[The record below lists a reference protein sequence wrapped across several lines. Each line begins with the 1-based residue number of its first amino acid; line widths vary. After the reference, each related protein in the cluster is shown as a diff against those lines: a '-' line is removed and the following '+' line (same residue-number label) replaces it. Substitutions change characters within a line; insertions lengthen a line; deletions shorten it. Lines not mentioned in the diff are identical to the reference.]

1 MSGAPK
7 KTESSFLAE
16 LRGSAQPGEI
26 PAPVRQSRPAWRS
39 YVLVSAFAVVATA
52 GMFGMRFIGRNAGMK
67 LEKFDADFKPA
78 SGASAAQVTKVL
90 DELAMHEA
98 PLQVPGDAMKRN
110 PFMLEVPK
118 VEVAISNDPEPAPVA
133 PQVDKEALARQALIA
148 DTLKGLSVTSVIRG
162 QMPLARI
169 NDKLYRVGDR
179 IGKVLDVIEIT
190 ERGVTL
196 SADGKQYTL
205 SMKDEQRPD
214 GDEGKAVKKP
224 SKK

>member
-7 KTESSFLAE
+7 KSESSFLTE

-39 YVLVSAFAVVATA
+39 YVLVGAFAVVATA
-52 GMFGMRFIGRNAGMK
+52 GMFGMRLIGRNAGMK

-78 SGASAAQVTKVL
+78 SGTSATQVTKVL
-90 DELAMHEA
+90 EELAMHEA

-110 PFMLEVPK
+110 PFLLDMPK
-118 VEVAISNDPEPAPVA
+118 TEVAVQPEAEPAPAA
-133 PQVDKEALARQALIA
+133 PTVDKEALARQALIA
-148 DTLKGLSVTSVIRG
+148 DTLKGLAVTSVIRG
-162 QMPLARI
+162 QMPLVRI

-179 IGKVLDVIEIT
+179 IGKVLDVIEISD
-190 ERGVTL
+190 RGVIL

-205 SMKDEQRPD
+205 NLKDEQRPE
-214 GDEGKAVKKP
+214 GDEGKPAKK
-224 SKK
+224 SGKK